1 MQKKAASQAQ
11 VLNDLQRKVTVI
23 EKKLEITADEKLKL
37 LQENSRLVKSI
48 SDLKYNIVGLEA
60 IRDQLEDDRYRLQ
73 VDVDKKEKDLASVRS
88 VTISKCVNVILY
100 CLG

>member
-1 MQKKAASQAQ
+1 MKAASQAH
-11 VLNDLQRKVTVI
+11 VLNDLQRKVTLI
-23 EKKLEITADEKLKL
+23 EKKLEMTAGEKLKL

-60 IRDQLEDDRYRLQ
+60 IRDQLEDDRFRLQ

-88 VTISKCVNVILY
+88 FTILKCLNVILY

>member
-23 EKKLEITADEKLKL
+23 EKKLEITAGEKLKL

-60 IRDQLEDDRYRLQ
+60 IRDQLEDDRFRLQ

-88 VTISKCVNVILY
+88 FTILKCLNVILY
-100 CLG
+100 CLD

>member
-1 MQKKAASQAQ
+1 MKAASQAQ

-23 EKKLEITADEKLKL
+23 EKKLEMTAGEKLKL

-60 IRDQLEDDRYRLQ
+60 IRDQLEDDRFRLQ
-73 VDVDKKEKDLASVRS
+73 VDVDKKEKDLAIVRS
-88 VTISKCVNVILY
+88 FTILKCLNVILY

>member
-1 MQKKAASQAQ
+1 MQKKASSQAQ
-11 VLNDLQRKVTVI
+11 MLNDLQRKVLVV
-23 EKKLEITADEKLKL
+23 EKKLETAADEKLKL
-37 LQENSRLVKSI
+37 LQENTRWAKSI

-60 IRDQLEDDRYRLQ
+60 IIDQLEEDRYRLQ